1 MLSAQMQFYI
11 SNLPIAPLQATPQPQ
26 DDAPPNL
33 IDVNNLPGV
42 VVTGSNLIEFS
53 DDASPA
59 IRTSVALS
67 LLAAQR
73 VASEDPATKTPE
85 QWIDRHNTVLTN
97 LDWLAGTPKLV
108 RFEFKKFDEAVNQA
122 IIPFLSDAFGGSP
135 NGGNLILN
143 ALNQLKDD
151 SKNSRWFAL
160 FDRESQRFQ
169 VTEYQ
174 FSVVGMTGDQVNLK
188 LASTRFEAS
197 FGRTQVLFIH
207 LTKQHASFEGVSQG
221 LSAKA
226 ADVADMR
233 DSLKVKLAGFAK
245 TFIHSLSI

>member
-11 SNLPIAPLQATPQPQ
+11 SNLPIAPLRATPQPQ
-26 DDAPPNL
+26 DGGPPNL
-33 IDVNNLPGV
+33 IDVDNLPGIV
-42 VVTGSNLIEFS
+42 ITGSNLIQFS
-53 DDASPA
+53 DDASPT
-59 IRTSVALS
+59 IKTSVALS

-73 VASEDPATKTPE
+73 VASEDTATKTPQ

-97 LDWLAGTPKLV
+97 LDWLGGTPKLV
-108 RFEFKKFDEAVNQA
+108 SFEFKKIDEAVNEA
-122 IIPFLSDAFGGSP
+122 IVPFLSEAFSGSS

-143 ALNQLKDD
+143 VLNQLKDD
-151 SKNSRWFAL
+151 SKNSRWFSL
-160 FDRESQRFQ
+160 FDRESQRFK

-197 FGRTQVLFIH
+197 FGKTQVLFIRV
-207 LTKQHASFEGVSQG
+207 TKQHASFEGASQS

-226 ADVADMR
+226 ANVADMR
-233 DSLKVKLAGFAK
+233 ESLKVKLAGFAR
-245 TFIHSLSI
+245 TFIHSITI